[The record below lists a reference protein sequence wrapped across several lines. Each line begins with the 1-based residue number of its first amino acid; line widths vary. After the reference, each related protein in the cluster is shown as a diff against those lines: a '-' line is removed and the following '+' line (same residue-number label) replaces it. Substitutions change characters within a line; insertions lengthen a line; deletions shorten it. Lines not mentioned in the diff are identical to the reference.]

1 MLVNVK
7 DANEGAQESC
17 RTTPVAATQAAPA
30 VVEESS
36 NGENGY
42 PFIQEE
48 EVKPG
53 KTSNSLSS
61 NQLSIRIQCNGV
73 IAEFFGNNYYTS
85 RNFTLFMT
93 KMGGRHVSNR

>member
-1 MLVNVK
+1 MLVSVK
-7 DANEGAQESC
+7 DANEGVQESC
-17 RTTPVAATQAAPA
+17 RTMAAAAGQATPA
-30 VVEESS
+30 VIDESS
-36 NGENGY
+36 IEENSY

-48 EVKPG
+48 EVKPK
-53 KTSNSLSS
+53 KTSNSQSG

-93 KMGGRHVSNR
+93 KMGGKYVSNR